1 MQRPIITLTTD
12 FGLRD
17 SYVGV
22 MKGIILG
29 ICPHAQLVDITHDIP
44 PQDITAAALTLR
56 TFVPFFPAGSI
67 HLVVVDPGVGSARR
81 ALALQTPQA
90 KFVGP
95 DNGVFGLIWQDA
107 QQQWQPPD
115 LQAVT
120 LNRERFWRDT
130 ISATFHGRDIFAP
143 IAAHLACGVMLDELG
158 SKTNTIIPTAFSEPA
173 WIDSTTLAGQI
184 VWVDHFGNCVS
195 NIMPAHLEPLGSQ
208 TDIQVM
214 AHGHVLNGIKHTY
227 ATVAPGTPLGL
238 IGSSG
243 YLEIAL
249 CNGNASEMMGLRVGE
264 TIHVTRDSSAEIIR
278 ARTAQQISP
287 SMSPNEVASRTQSR
301 GHILLVDDDQLLGQ
315 TLQTLLEVEG
325 YTVEVACNGQEA
337 LERIDTNYDVFIFDL
352 AMPDMDGLSLI
363 KQCHERELDIPIIIM
378 TGYGTLETAVSA
390 LQLDAYDYVV
400 KPFEPM
406 ILLSAVARAAER
418 QKLRHALE
426 QRRHL
431 ETVSQTAL
439 TVRHEINNPLA
450 VIMGLAQ
457 LHLNEPIS
465 EALRQ
470 DLETISQNARRI
482 SEALRRLTYLR
493 KITLVDTGIGDS
505 SAMIA
510 LPEEL
515 ATDARNGQDTSST

>member
-1 MQRPIITLTTD
+1 D
-12 FGLRD
+12 
-17 SYVGV
+17 
-22 MKGIILG
+22 
-29 ICPHAQLVDITHDIP
+29 
-44 PQDITAAALTLR
+44 
-56 TFVPFFPAGSI
+56 
-67 HLVVVDPGVGSARR
+67 ARR

-107 QQQWQPPD
+107 RQQWQPAD
-115 LQAVT
+115 LHVVT

-143 IAAHLACGVMLDELG
+143 IAAHLACGVMMDELG
-158 SKTNTIIPTAFSEPA
+158 SNANAIIPTAFPEPI
-173 WIDSTTLAGQI
+173 WTNSTTLVGQI
-184 VWVDHFGNCVS
+184 VWIDHFGNCVS
-195 NIMPAHLEPLGSQ
+195 NITSAHMEQLGSQ
-208 TDIQVM
+208 ADIQVM
-214 AHGHVLNGIKHTY
+214 AHGHTLNGIQHTY
-227 ATVAPGTPLGL
+227 ANVAPGTPLVL

-243 YLEIAL
+243 YLEVAL

-264 TIHVTRDSSAEIIR
+264 TIHVTRSNSTEPGNVR
-278 ARTAQQISP
+278 ANNPIQASVSQDKAS
-287 SMSPNEVASRTQSR
+287 SRTQSR

-337 LERIDTNYDVFIFDL
+337 LQRIDKNYDIFIFDL
-352 AMPDMDGLSLI
+352 AMPDMDGFSLI
-363 KQCHERELDIPIIIM
+363 KHCHERELDIPIIIM

-510 LPEEL
+510 LPEEP
-515 ATDARNGQDTSST
+515 APDTRNGQDTSST